1 MDTFSKNPPK
11 WKKEEILEH
20 LEKFKI
26 IYDQRPIKDNINGMK
41 FQHMFATYFILK
53 KINPSFVIES
63 GVLRGQSTWLIE
75 KTLPNSKILS
85 IDIDLTQR
93 VYISEKAEYSNIDFK
108 DHDFSNLPE
117 DALVF
122 FDDHVNHY
130 ERLKQAKF
138 FNIKRIILDDNY
150 ANEKKADFYTVNH
163 AIKNSGF
170 NHNYYKKLSLLKTL
184 LIFLSEFIKKLF
196 LKKYF
201 FKLDKINSRIRDYL
215 PNVNDFKNIE
225 KSLKSY
231 YEFPNLNDIT
241 NLNLK
246 LSKKELETYNH
257 LTYIELH

>member
-1 MDTFSKNPPK
+1 MYIFSKNPPQ
-11 WKKEEILEH
+11 WKKEDMLEH

-26 IYDQRPIKDNINGMK
+26 IYEQRPIKDNIHGMR

-63 GVLRGQSTWLIE
+63 GVFRGQSTWLIE
-75 KTLPNSKILS
+75 NTLPNSKILS

-130 ERLKQAKF
+130 ERLRQAKF
-138 FNIKRIILDDNY
+138 FNIKRIILEDNY
-150 ANEKKADFYTVNH
+150 VDEKKADFYTINH
-163 AIKNSGF
+163 AIKNIGF
-170 NHNYYKKLSLLKTL
+170 NHNYKKLSLLKTF
-184 LIFLSEFIKKLF
+184 LIFLNEFIKKIF
-196 LKKYF
+196 LRGYF
-201 FKLDKINSRIRDYL
+201 FKLDKINSRIRDYQ

-225 KSLKSY
+225 KNLKSY
-231 YEFPNLNDIT
+231 YQFPNLNNIT
-241 NLNLK
+241 NLKLK
-246 LSKKELETYNH
+246 LSKIELESYNH
-257 LTYIELH
+257 LTYIELF